1 MTTSKSNSNHLAG
14 EIVAKPHH
22 SQSRNTLS
30 TARPTLMRRS
40 RPTVRF
46 RASGGAATAPEET
59 CAKHSIDAR
68 LYWRMRAAHSH
79 ECEDY
84 IILFRRAELS
94 LLLKGLILFLGGNLL
109 NTQRPELGPIKP
121 SIIT

>member
-1 MTTSKSNSNHLAG
+1 MTTSKLNSNHLAG

-46 RASGGAATAPEET
+46 RASGA
-59 CAKHSIDAR
+59 
-68 LYWRMRAAHSH
+68 
-79 ECEDY
+79 
-84 IILFRRAELS
+84 
-94 LLLKGLILFLGGNLL
+94 
-109 NTQRPELGPIKP
+109 
-121 SIIT
+121 

>member
-1 MTTSKSNSNHLAG
+1 MTTSKSNNNHLAG

-46 RASGGAATAPEET
+46 RASGAQPPRRKRGA
-59 CAKHSIDAR
+59 KRRIDAR
-68 LYWRMRAAHSH
+68 LYWRMRRAHSH
-79 ECEDY
+79 DCEDY
-84 IILFRRAELS
+84 IIRRAEFS
-94 LLLKGLILFLGGNLL
+94 LLLKGLI
-109 NTQRPELGPIKP
+109 
-121 SIIT
+121 SIFRLKSTKYSKA

>member
-46 RASGGAATAPEET
+46 RASGAQPPRRKRG
-59 CAKHSIDAR
+59 AKHSIDAR
-68 LYWRMRAAHSH
+68 LYWRMRGAHSH
-79 ECEDY
+79 ECKDY
-84 IILFRRAELS
+84 IIRRAEFS
-94 LLLKGLILFLGGNLL
+94 LLLKGLILFLG
-109 NTQRPELGPIKP
+109 
-121 SIIT
+121 